1 LKGVVQAVNSN
12 EPIDGE
18 AGDKQGWRK
27 SMSIE
32 TRGRTDLMIIGDY
45 LEISSCIALQ
55 TMITQVHTCGVSGS
69 IWCLSLPPTLARRS

>member
-1 LKGVVQAVNSN
+1 MQTATRGTVSVLQSLGSIWLKGVVQAVNSN

-45 LEISSCIALQ
+45 LEIALA
-55 TMITQVHTCGVSGS
+55 
-69 IWCLSLPPTLARRS
+69 LLYKL